1 MTGTGTTVT
10 PLLPVEVLKVYD
22 PVDVPVPTIDSAVPV
37 VVALTL
43 EGVVVVIFEASEEA
57 ALDKMPENSE
67 AKELD
72 TFESV
77 AVATMLESSE
87 LSEDAISESAAEASV
102 VVDGAGP
109 VVFADASEITEEA
122 TLEISDATDE
132 TTLLRSL
139 LVAVGLGVIGAVPV
153 PE

>member
-1 MTGTGTTVT
+1 M
-10 PLLPVEVLKVYD
+10 
-22 PVDVPVPTIDSAVPV
+22 DSAVPV
-37 VVALTL
+37 VVALAL
-43 EGVVVVIFEASEEA
+43 DGVVEIFEASEEA
-57 ALDKMPENSE
+57 ALDKIPENSE
-67 AKELD
+67 AKEPE

-87 LSEDAISESAAEASV
+87 LREDAISESAAEASV

-132 TTLLRSL
+132 TTLLRFSL
-139 LVAVGLGVIGAVPV
+139 LVVVGPEVIGAVPV